1 MKKVLI
7 AGCAQEIS
15 SFNPVECKYE
25 IFHIIQ
31 GNEIY
36 DYHLG
41 KNSYREVED
50 YNYDYVVAADGLSSI
65 KREESG
71 IKKSDVYKVPGA
83 FEIPVAISKL
93 SKKYDGFIAI
103 GCIIKGQ
110 TFNFDLISSAITN
123 GIMKI
128 SIDQKKPSGNS
139 ILTKPA
145 MPEYISSVIH
155 FLLSDDSK
163 SLRDC
168 EHIEIS
174 VPTPLTDFKPDLS
187 YVISAAKEIAK
198 NIVKGQIIILES
210 TTYPGTTLEVL
221 IPEIQKISD
230 LKPGEDIYFGYSPER
245 IDPGNKEWNFK
256 NTPKVV
262 SGINDDSLSKIKS
275 FYEKIIDT
283 VVVVSG
289 TKEAEM
295 VKLLEN
301 TYRQVNIAL
310 INELAILCNMLDI
323 DIWEVVEAAKTKP
336 FGFESFRPGPGV
348 GGHCIPIDPKYLSFK
363 TRQIGKPVRF
373 VELAQ
378 EINNSMPA
386 YVVNRII
393 ERMNV
398 LEKPMKNSK
407 ILIFGVAY
415 KKDISDTRESPALD
429 IIENFKSKGVE
440 ISFYDPFVDSLI
452 VDNKEV
458 NKEISQENFEEYD
471 MLLMHTPHSEFSSIN
486 FSKINVPIFDA
497 TGSEFI
503 DDAERI

>member
-1 MKKVLI
+1 M
-7 AGCAQEIS
+7 
-15 SFNPVECKYE
+15 
-25 IFHIIQ
+25 
-31 GNEIY
+31 
-36 DYHLG
+36 
-41 KNSYREVED
+41 
-50 YNYDYVVAADGLSSI
+50 
-65 KREESG
+65 
-71 IKKSDVYKVPGA
+71 
-83 FEIPVAISKL
+83 
-93 SKKYDGFIAI
+93 
-103 GCIIKGQ
+103 
-110 TFNFDLISSAITN
+110 
-123 GIMKI
+123 
-128 SIDQKKPSGNS
+128 
-139 ILTKPA
+139 
-145 MPEYISSVIH
+145 
-155 FLLSDDSK
+155 
-163 SLRDC
+163 
-168 EHIEIS
+168 
-174 VPTPLTDFKPDLS
+174 
-187 YVISAAKEIAK
+187 
-198 NIVKGQIIILES
+198 
-210 TTYPGTTLEVL
+210 
-221 IPEIQKISD
+221 
-230 LKPGEDIYFGYSPER
+230 
-245 IDPGNKEWNFK
+245 
-256 NTPKVV
+256 

-310 INELAILCNMLDI
+310 INELAILCNMLEI

-386 YVVNRII
+386 YVVSRII
-393 ERMNV
+393 ERMNK

-429 IIENFKSKGVE
+429 IIENFNSKGVE

-452 VDNKEV
+452 VDNKQV
-458 NKEISQENFEEYD
+458 NKETSQENFEKYD